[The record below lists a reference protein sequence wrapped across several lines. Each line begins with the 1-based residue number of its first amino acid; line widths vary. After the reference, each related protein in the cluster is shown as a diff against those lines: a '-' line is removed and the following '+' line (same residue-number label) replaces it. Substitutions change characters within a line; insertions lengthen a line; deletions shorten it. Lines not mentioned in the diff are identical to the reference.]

1 MPKGGINGRKRNFGK
16 LNTPMGDF
24 DWLGAQSNYR
34 VKYFEGSNYVKM
46 TETQN
51 QTVPKVCKKIAKS
64 MQNLFK
70 KYAKFMQNVQ
80 GVKVYSGKSLS
91 SKIGGKQYLYCSK
104 RYLSRKSLISAL
116 ICHPKSGCGIT
127 MELSRPLTAKSIF
140 C

>member
-70 KYAKFMQNVQ
+70 KYAKFMQNVCKYYAKKLQ
-80 GVKVYSGKSLS
+80 KLCKKYSKNMQKGY
-91 SKIGGKQYLYCSK
+91 IH
-104 RYLSRKSLISAL
+104 AL
-116 ICHPKSGCGIT
+116 HT
-127 MELSRPLTAKSIF
+127 
-140 C
+140 